1 MSPTTTLSQAFEAF
15 RTGLSVAEAPAEGI
29 MQRQRL
35 KEHLTSTWQPTRDG
49 VIGAYR
55 RGTNL
60 RPTRELDY
68 LFVLGTRH
76 QPYLTADPKKAL
88 DDIEARVGF
97 AYPQAKT
104 RKVTHGLAVTFHD
117 MSVVL
122 IPGFP
127 KHGGGVFIPDME
139 LHRWLPTD
147 PDAHAR
153 VAADADKKS
162 GGLATLVVRA
172 LKAWRRN
179 RSVPVRSF
187 HLETMVL
194 RALASAPESLLTG
207 CVTALDGVATA
218 VKTRCAPP
226 CPVGDDVDMYLALDP
241 ARRAAI
247 ATAAGDAADAL
258 RDAAAHDAERSHGAA
273 VEAARAV
280 FGAPFPTA

>member
-1 MSPTTTLSQAFEAF
+1 M
-15 RTGLSVAEAPAEGI
+15 R
-29 MQRQRL
+29 
-35 KEHLTSTWQPTRDG
+35 
-49 VIGAYR
+49 
-55 RGTNL
+55 
-60 RPTRELDY
+60 
-68 LFVLGTRH
+68 
-76 QPYLTADPKKAL
+76 
-88 DDIEARVGF
+88 
-97 AYPQAKT
+97 
-104 RKVTHGLAVTFHD
+104 
-117 MSVVL
+117 
-122 IPGFP
+122 
-127 KHGGGVFIPDME
+127 
-139 LHRWLPTD
+139 
-147 PDAHAR
+147 
-153 VAADADKKS
+153 ADADKKS

-247 ATAAGDAADAL
+247 ATAAVDAADAL